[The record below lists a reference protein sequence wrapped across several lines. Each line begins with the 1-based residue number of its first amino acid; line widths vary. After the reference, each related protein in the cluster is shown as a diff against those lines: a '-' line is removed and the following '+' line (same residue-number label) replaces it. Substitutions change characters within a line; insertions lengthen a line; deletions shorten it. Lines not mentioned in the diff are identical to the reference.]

1 MTDQA
6 YSGGNY
12 PSMPPAPGGPV
23 AAPTQVTNAVKLM
36 FVRAAISLLGLL
48 AAFLMRDSLAQII
61 KQQNP
66 AFDDRQLDTAL
77 TAGLAV
83 SVVFGLVYL
92 VLYVLLALQVQKGRS
107 WARIVTL
114 VLAGLSVLSG
124 LYSLFAAAPALSK
137 GLGLVTL
144 LLDVAIFALLVIV
157 VVANAVL
164 IWVKAVRAGG
174 LPTTEVP
181 WHESQI
187 VAPSGFLATPQEKE
201 AVREWEAAGHGARF
215 GGH

>member
-1 MTDQA
+1 MLTAISRAGRSAGPSLPLLGTRHGAVPPSRTKESPITDQA
-6 YSGGNY
+6 YSGGY
-12 PSMPPAPGGPV
+12 PSMPPAPGRPV
-23 AAPTQVTNAVKLM
+23 TPPAQVSNAVKLM
-36 FVRAAISLLGLL
+36 FVRAAVSLLGLL
-48 AAFLMRDSLAQII
+48 TAFLLRDSLAEVI

-144 LLDVAIFALLVIV
+144 LLDVAIFALLVSKP
-157 VVANAVL
+157 AAEY
-164 IWVKAVRAGG
+164 VRAR
-174 LPTTEVP
+174 
-181 WHESQI
+181 S
-187 VAPSGFLATPQEKE
+187 
-201 AVREWEAAGHGARF
+201 
-215 GGH
+215 